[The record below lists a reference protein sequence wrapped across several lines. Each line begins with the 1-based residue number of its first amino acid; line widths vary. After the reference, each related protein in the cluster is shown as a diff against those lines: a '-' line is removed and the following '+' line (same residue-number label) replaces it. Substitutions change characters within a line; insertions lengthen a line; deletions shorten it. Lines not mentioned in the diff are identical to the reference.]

1 MRSLFA
7 AALLAVGLAA
17 GAQESVSEAMD
28 DDAEGRLCRTN
39 SDETKREDQLAA
51 CSRVIN
57 DAQKFARE
65 DRDLALHIRAR
76 AYRDL
81 GRYDEAIRDYTTL
94 IEVSHRESDIAP
106 VRKLPNL
113 YSSRA
118 HAHWGNGDLLAA
130 EADLTSA
137 IIVSKRDIDQ
147 AGRYERRALF
157 YARIQQPGKALSDF
171 KEALKLDPNGLDRG
185 NSRLYVEELEKRGI
199 RPTP

>member
-17 GAQESVSEAMD
+17 GAQESVTEAMD
-28 DDAEGRLCRTN
+28 ADTEGRLCRTN

-65 DRDLALHIRAR
+65 DRALALHIRAR
-76 AYRDL
+76 TYRDL

-118 HAHWGNGDLLAA
+118 HAHWGT
-130 EADLTSA
+130 ETS
-137 IIVSKRDIDQ
+137 
-147 AGRYERRALF
+147 
-157 YARIQQPGKALSDF
+157 
-171 KEALKLDPNGLDRG
+171 
-185 NSRLYVEELEKRGI
+185 
-199 RPTP
+199 